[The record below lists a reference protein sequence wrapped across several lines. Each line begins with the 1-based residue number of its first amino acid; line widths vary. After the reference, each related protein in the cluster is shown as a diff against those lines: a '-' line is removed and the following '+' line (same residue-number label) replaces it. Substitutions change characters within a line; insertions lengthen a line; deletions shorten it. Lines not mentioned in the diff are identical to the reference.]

1 MTDADPSIL
10 DTRRLHQFVVA
21 VESGTLSAAAQRLF
35 LTQQA
40 LSASIRQLERDIGVS
55 IFDRS
60 RRKLHLTEAGD
71 ALYAGAKSLLAG
83 NAALIGTVREVAQG
97 APKPFVVGHS
107 PAISGE
113 EVYRLLTPAIA
124 AHPDQPI
131 TARQVFPG
139 QLRELLF
146 ANEIDV
152 ALRRGVDSPPNLA
165 SAVFTYHELRI
176 AVVADHPLAAQ
187 DSVTAADLTDT
198 PIVVWAPERRSF
210 YTDFL
215 VSYCRRKG
223 FEPTLIVNPI
233 QGTPPFT
240 AVQRYP
246 HACAFVTDPAG
257 DIQGGAVK
265 AIDFVDP
272 PLAPVQAMWLPHTPS
287 DVRSA
292 LIAGDGGIAT
302 S

>member
-1 MTDADPSIL
+1 MFMTPPDLELL

-21 VESGTLSAAAQRLF
+21 VESDTLSAAAQQLY

-40 LSASIRQLERDIGVS
+40 LSASMRQLEREVDVAV
-55 IFDRS
+55 FDRS
-60 RRKLHLTEAGD
+60 RRKLHLTDAGN
-71 ALYAGAKSLLAG
+71 ALYSGAKSLLAG
-83 NAALIGTVREVAQG
+83 NSALLTHVRESARGVVR
-97 APKPFVVGHS
+97 PFVVGHS

-113 EVYRLLTPAIA
+113 EVYHLITPAIESMP
-124 AHPDQPI
+124 HQPI

-139 QLRELLF
+139 QLHELLF

-152 ALRRGVDSPPNLA
+152 ALRRGVDSPANLT
-165 SAVFTYHELRI
+165 SAVFAYHELRI
-176 AVVADHPLAAQ
+176 AVVADHHLANRS
-187 DSVTAADLTDT
+187 SVSAPDLIGT

-215 VSYCRRKG
+215 ISYCRRKG

-246 HACAFVTDPAG
+246 EACAFVTDVPG
-257 DIQGGAVK
+257 DLQGGAVRVV
-265 AIDFVDP
+265 AFDDP
-272 PLAPVQAMWLPHTPS
+272 PLAPVQAMWLPHTHS
-287 DVRSA
+287 AVRDA
-292 LIAGDGGIAT
+292 MVRGAGV
-302 S
+302 